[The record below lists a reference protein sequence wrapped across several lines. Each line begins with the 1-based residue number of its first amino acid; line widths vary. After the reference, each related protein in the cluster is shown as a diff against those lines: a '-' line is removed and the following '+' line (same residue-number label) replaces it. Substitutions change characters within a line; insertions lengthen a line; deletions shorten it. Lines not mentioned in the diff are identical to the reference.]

1 MMLEAWFLALTP
13 VNPILARLRRDVEVN
28 SIFLVV
34 DPIPDLVNDP
44 PLPTLAVENRS
55 LNRRSLK
62 DEIVVVSDA
71 CDE

>member
-1 MMLEAWFLALTP
+1 MR
-13 VNPILARLRRDVEVN
+13 NPILARLRRDVEVN

-34 DPIPDLVNDP
+34 DPVPDLVNDP

>member
-1 MMLEAWFLALTP
+1 MR
-13 VNPILARLRRDVEVN
+13 NPILARLRRDEEVN

-34 DPIPDLVNDP
+34 DPVPDLVNDP
-44 PLPTLAVENRS
+44 PLPTVLVENRS

-62 DEIVVVSDA
+62 DEIVVVPDA